1 VADYIRENIPD
12 VEEVV
17 RFSFLAL
24 KLQYK
29 EKCFWESYSYACDEQ
44 VFSVFDFKLLKGNP
58 KTALASP
65 NSVVLSEKIS
75 KKHFG
80 DEDPLGKMLTTY
92 TETGEPIAL
101 KVTGIL
107 QNVPQNSHFHI
118 EVLVS
123 MKSIKHFVKD
133 DWYENNWHGANTYM
147 LLAEN
152 SDPNEIQSRIDEL
165 LIEKVP
171 LQGFNKASLP
181 MQPLTSIFF
190 NPTKDGSSQRGNKAM
205 TYVLLTLGIFI
216 LFIASLNYINL
227 TTARS
232 LKRNREVGIR
242 KVMGAHKSQLI
253 WQFMG
258 ESLFIAFVSLLFAII
273 LMQLF
278 IPHLNSFSNL
288 LYQIDL
294 DSNFLSNG
302 TFLSIA
308 FGTTFLTGLLSGI
321 YPALVLSGFNP
332 VKALRGNKEKRG
344 SISMKKGLVIIQYVV
359 SVVLIVGSIG
369 VYKVYNFMLNQDFG
383 FNKDHLMAI
392 NLVGFQDDPR
402 ILNLKDQLGQQ
413 INIKALSLT
422 SKVPMSLRDDYSVY
436 MKDPFSDHDQRVTT
450 IYIDENYFDLLEVE
464 YNGEMVSLSMETEKV
479 NMIVNQ
485 TFMDRYGEYY
495 KVGDEVELYDFSN
508 SNTPKTIGFPEIKGV
523 VKNFKGRNLI
533 FEKPMPHAYI
543 LSREK
548 GNYLLARLDPEDRM
562 ESLSSVESTFKEI
575 FPDQVFQ
582 YSFIDDEINTFM
594 SIFSP
599 FAKLIFYGT
608 FFAIFIAS
616 MGLFA
621 LALYVTQQRTKEI
634 GIRKV
639 FGASVKNISVQLAR
653 HFIRLVLIAF
663 VIAGPITFFG
673 FRKMLQILPEK
684 IVLEWTLLVG
694 IGMGIVILAL
704 GTVLAQSWNA
714 ARTNPVVT
722 LRYE

>member
-29 EKCFWESYSYACDEQ
+29 EKSFWESYSYACDEQ

-58 KTALASP
+58 KTSLASP

-152 SDPNEIQSRIDEL
+152 SDPNAIQSRIDEL

-181 MQPLTSIFF
+181 IQPLTSIFF

-258 ESLFIAFVSLLFAII
+258 ESLFIAFVSLL
-273 LMQLF
+273 
-278 IPHLNSFSNL
+278 
-288 LYQIDL
+288 
-294 DSNFLSNG
+294 
-302 TFLSIA
+302 
-308 FGTTFLTGLLSGI
+308 
-321 YPALVLSGFNP
+321 
-332 VKALRGNKEKRG
+332 
-344 SISMKKGLVIIQYVV
+344 
-359 SVVLIVGSIG
+359 
-369 VYKVYNFMLNQDFG
+369 
-383 FNKDHLMAI
+383 
-392 NLVGFQDDPR
+392 
-402 ILNLKDQLGQQ
+402 
-413 INIKALSLT
+413 
-422 SKVPMSLRDDYSVY
+422 
-436 MKDPFSDHDQRVTT
+436 
-450 IYIDENYFDLLEVE
+450 
-464 YNGEMVSLSMETEKV
+464 
-479 NMIVNQ
+479 
-485 TFMDRYGEYY
+485 
-495 KVGDEVELYDFSN
+495 
-508 SNTPKTIGFPEIKGV
+508 
-523 VKNFKGRNLI
+523 
-533 FEKPMPHAYI
+533 
-543 LSREK
+543 
-548 GNYLLARLDPEDRM
+548 
-562 ESLSSVESTFKEI
+562 
-575 FPDQVFQ
+575 
-582 YSFIDDEINTFM
+582 
-594 SIFSP
+594 
-599 FAKLIFYGT
+599 
-608 FFAIFIAS
+608 
-616 MGLFA
+616 
-621 LALYVTQQRTKEI
+621 
-634 GIRKV
+634 IR
-639 FGASVKNISVQLAR
+639 
-653 HFIRLVLIAF
+653 
-663 VIAGPITFFG
+663 
-673 FRKMLQILPEK
+673 
-684 IVLEWTLLVG
+684 
-694 IGMGIVILAL
+694 
-704 GTVLAQSWNA
+704 
-714 ARTNPVVT
+714 
-722 LRYE
+722 